1 MIPEKTIAMLSS
13 VLNSDRAIMVNIMII
28 RIFTKIRNL
37 VSTHHEIVVLF
48 LWQPNLRIKV
58 KVKVKVKIEISVS
71 EESLVK
77 LTDPSL
83 CAASFMMT
91 RGF

>member
-28 RIFTKIRNL
+28 RIFTKIRNH

-48 LWQPNLRIKV
+48 LWQPSKEKV
-58 KVKVKVKIEISVS
+58 PKRKISASDASAKIYGIFNPRR
-71 EESLVK
+71 
-77 LTDPSL
+77 PSRTAPRL
-83 CAASFMMT
+83 
-91 RGF
+91 